1 MWAMSTPPPLDLY
14 LDRVVIP
21 KTTFLGVIMRIS
33 NKARMCGSTPR
44 IDCDPRTWIE
54 LRKLLAEE
62 YGCPHDML
70 LLPSPPHTPS
80 MFMLDGVEFRIR
92 KPTQPEKPCT

>member
-1 MWAMSTPPPLDLY
+1 MWVMSSPEA
-14 LDRVVIP
+14 
-21 KTTFLGVIMRIS
+21 TFIDVIMRIS

-44 IDCDPRTWIE
+44 IDCDPRTWME

-70 LLPSPPHTPS
+70 MLTPPPHAATI
-80 MFMLDGVEFRIR
+80 FMLYGVEFGIR